1 MIWIAIY
8 VVGGLVGLVA
18 LMAIIG
24 LFLPRGHVS
33 IRSAVIP
40 APPDRVWTAMV
51 DDRGQPRWKSDVPI
65 VVEEARAPAATA
77 AGKLVTRIADEN
89 LPFGGKWIIDVA
101 PDGANTKV
109 TVTEDGF
116 VKNPVFRFLSRTVFS
131 LSSTQE
137 KWLRDL
143 QSGVGPAQP

>member
-1 MIWIAIY
+1 MIWI
-8 VVGGLVGLVA
+8 VVYIVAGLVGLVA

-24 LFLPRGHVS
+24 LFLPRDHVS
-33 IRSAVIP
+33 VRSATIT
-40 APPDRVWTAMV
+40 APPERVWAWMV
-51 DDRGQPRWKSDVPI
+51 DDAGQPRWKSDVPVV
-65 VVEEARAPAATA
+65 VVERVAPT
-77 AGKLVTRIADEN
+77 KLVTRIADEK
-89 LPFGGKWIIDVA
+89 LPFGGTWTIDVA
-101 PDGANTKV
+101 PEGASSKV

-116 VKNPVFRFLSRTVFS
+116 VKNPVFRFLSKTVFS